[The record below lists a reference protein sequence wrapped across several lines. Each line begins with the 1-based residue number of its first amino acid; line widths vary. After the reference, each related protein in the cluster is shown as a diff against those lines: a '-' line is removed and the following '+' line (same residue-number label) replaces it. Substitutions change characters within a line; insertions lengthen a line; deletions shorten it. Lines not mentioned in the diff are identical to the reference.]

1 MSAQLDTFP
10 IARPMGAQDLD
21 NVVAIENRI
30 YPFPWTRGNFRDS
43 VEAGY
48 ECWVFEVAGVI
59 VGYGVVMCAL
69 DESHLLNLSVAANW
83 QGRGYG
89 RILLDELMSVAR
101 ERGCEFIGLE
111 VRPSNEAGIRLYQ
124 SAGFREIATRKG
136 YYPAHNGR
144 EDAIVMGREL

>member
-10 IARPMGAQDLD
+10 IARPMRAEDLD
-21 NVVAIENRI
+21 KVVAIENRI
-30 YPFPWTRGNFRDS
+30 YPFPWTFGNFRDS
-43 VEAGY
+43 LAAGY

-83 QGRGYG
+83 QRRGYG
-89 RILLDELMSVAR
+89 RVLLDELMGVAR
-101 ERGCEFIGLE
+101 DRGCNFIGLE

-124 SAGFREIATRKG
+124 SAEFREIAIRKG
-136 YYPAHNGR
+136 YYPAHKGR